1 MLIFTTP
8 TPAASAAA
16 ADDNNDDDDCS
27 NHLPGNLSK
36 ATSTQGWIWQP
47 WSQSESVV
55 CLDLQCELFLSE
67 KRVLLLTC
75 HAVFTRLFEDHKLLL

>member
-16 ADDNNDDDDCS
+16 DDNNDDDCS

-55 CLDLQCELFLSE
+55 CLDLQCELFFLGE
-67 KRVLLLTC
+67 KSSLLLTC
-75 HAVFTRLFEDHKLLL
+75 HAIFYQTV